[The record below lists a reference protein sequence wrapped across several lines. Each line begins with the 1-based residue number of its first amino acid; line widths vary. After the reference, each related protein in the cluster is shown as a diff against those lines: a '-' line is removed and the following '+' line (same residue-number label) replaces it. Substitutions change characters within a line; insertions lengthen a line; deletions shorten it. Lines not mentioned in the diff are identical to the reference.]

1 MSGGEEGA
9 LNGPSIMPGGTKE
22 SWENLKEILE
32 PISAKDFNA
41 GPCVTHIGPEGAGH
55 FVKTVHNGIEY
66 GIMQILAESYHL
78 LRDVAKLS
86 NQELA
91 DFFTDLNEERKMQSF
106 LLEITG
112 KIFLK
117 QEDGKEVIDL
127 IKSVAGAKGTGR
139 WTTEAALH
147 YGVAIPTIN
156 AAVDAR
162 IISASE
168 ELREMIPKFEG
179 EIEKNSDI
187 VNAVKDAIELSTII
201 AYLQGL
207 ELLRIA
213 SKEEGWN
220 LNTNE
225 ITRIWQGGCIIRSSL
240 LKDVNTAIE
249 QLYNSQK
256 QANWRKA
263 TVSAAA
269 NGIPFAAISNSLSYF
284 DAMLTKHLPQ
294 NLTQAQRDFFGAHTY
309 QRIDKEGT
317 FHTDWE

>member
-1 MSGGEEGA
+1 
-9 LNGPSIMPGGTKE
+9 
-22 SWENLKEILE
+22 
-32 PISAKDFNA
+32 
-41 GPCVTHIGPEGAGH
+41 
-55 FVKTVHNGIEY
+55 
-66 GIMQILAESYHL
+66 
-78 LRDVAKLS
+78 
-86 NQELA
+86 
-91 DFFTDLNEERKMQSF
+91 MQSF

-117 QEDGKEVIDL
+117 QEGGKDIIDL

-162 IISASE
+162 IISASK

-179 EIEKNSDI
+179 KIEKNSEIID
-187 VNAVKDAIELSTII
+187 AVADTIELSTII

-213 SKEEGWN
+213 SQEENWN

-225 ITRIWQGGCIIRSSL
+225 ITRIWQGGCIIRSSI
-240 LKDVNTAIE
+240 LKDVNKAIE
-249 QLYNSQK
+249 ELFDPIK
-256 QANWRKA
+256 QGNWRKA
-263 TVSAAA
+263 IVSATA
-269 NGIPFAAISNSLSYF
+269 NGIPFAAISSSLSYF
-284 DAMLTKHLPQ
+284 DAMLTKRLPQ

-309 QRIDKEGT
+309 ERIDKEGT
-317 FHTDWE
+317 FHTEWE